1 MSAKPAGGGLESARK
16 LFSIYART
24 VQYFGECFLYN
35 SNIIHFLSFCAQMTI
50 GDAEFFFF

>member
-24 VQYFGECFLYN
+24 VQYFGECFFYN
-35 SNIIHFLSFCAQMTI
+35 SDIIGGSILRAFPLR
-50 GDAEFFFF
+50 E